1 MPSFEENIKNIEK
14 IIAKLEDNKISL
26 EDLVQYYT
34 EGLGLVK
41 ESYQILNEKND
52 LVVKKMTELGLE
64 DFKEDNNKQEFEEN
78 L

>member
-14 IIAKLEDNKISL
+14 IIAKLEDNNISL
-26 EDLVQYYT
+26 EDLVKYYT

>member
-1 MPSFEENIKNIEK
+1 MPSFEENINNIDK

-26 EDLVQYYT
+26 EDLVKYYT

>member
-26 EDLVQYYT
+26 EDLVKYYT

>member
-1 MPSFEENIKNIEK
+1 MPSFEENINNIEK

-26 EDLVQYYT
+26 EDLVKYYT